1 MIAVSTRTRDR
12 EQGSAMGSCAHD
24 IGGCDPSTGL
34 TEGLALPMLRVFEI
48 FALMTLANDGLNT
61 SSLLR
66 DLLRV
71 DIVGNKGV
79 AWHTSK
85 PRQALYVALGEG
97 CPINWE
103 TDK

>member
-1 MIAVSTRTRDR
+1 MRLVIRLGLDTRD
-12 EQGSAMGSCAHD
+12 A
-24 IGGCDPSTGL
+24 GGCDLSTGL
-34 TEGLALPMLRVFEI
+34 AESLGLPMLRVFEI

-79 AWHTSK
+79 AWCTSN